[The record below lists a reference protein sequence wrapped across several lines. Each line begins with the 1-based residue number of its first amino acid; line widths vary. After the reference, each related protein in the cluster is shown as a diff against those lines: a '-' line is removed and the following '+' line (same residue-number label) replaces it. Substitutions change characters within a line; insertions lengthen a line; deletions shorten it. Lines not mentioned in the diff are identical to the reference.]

1 MKKAIENYFKIDQRG
16 SNIKTEIIA
25 GFTTFLS
32 MSYVLFVIPATLTE
46 TGMDLGALFTAT
58 ALSAIISTLI
68 MALYANYPIAL
79 APGMGMQ
86 AFFTYTVVLT
96 LGYSWQEALFA
107 IFLSGLLFIALSV
120 SGLRK
125 KIINTIPNAVKHS
138 VTIGIGLFIAFIG
151 MQNVGIIVPNEGTIV
166 GIGNFAS
173 PIVILTLIG
182 VVITLVLI
190 VRNNNAA
197 IFIGMA
203 VTAILGIFAQFI
215 GIDVGMQMPTSLF
228 SMPPSIAPSF
238 GKLFDNVDIV
248 GLLTNFNFWVL
259 TISILFVDFFDTAG
273 TVIAVG
279 QEAGTITEDGE
290 IKDND
295 KILLAD
301 SAATTIGAVLG
312 VSSVTSYVE
321 SMTGI
326 KVGGRTGFTALVVA
340 LLFALSLFLSP
351 LLVLVTPFVTAPAL
365 IGVGAMMA
373 MNNAKV
379 NYEDFADA
387 ATAFMT
393 IMFMVLT
400 YSISNG
406 LAMGFLTYTILKV
419 GEGKAKEV
427 HPIVYILS
435 AIFFVYFFT
444 L

>member
-1 MKKAIENYFKIDQRG
+1 MNKFLNNYFKIEERN
-16 SNIKTEIIA
+16 SNIKTEVLA
-25 GFTTFLS
+25 GITTFLS
-32 MSYVLFVIPATLTE
+32 MSYVLFVIPATLAE
-46 TGMDLGALFTAT
+46 TGMNIGALFTAT

-68 MALYANYPIAL
+68 MAIYANYPIAL

-107 IFLSGLLFIALSV
+107 IFLSGILFILLSV

-125 KIINTIPNAVKHS
+125 KIINTIPSAVKHA

-151 MQNVGIIVPNEGTIV
+151 MENVGIIVSNPGTIV
-166 GIGNFAS
+166 GIGDFSS

-182 VVITLVLI
+182 VIITLVLI

-197 IFIGMA
+197 IFIGMFI
-203 VTAILGIFAQFI
+203 TAILGIIAQVM
-215 GIDVGMQMPTSLF
+215 GVDVGMVMPKSIL
-228 SMPPSIAPSF
+228 SMPPSISPTF
-238 GKLFDNVDIV
+238 GKLFENTDILS
-248 GLLTNFNFWVL
+248 LLTNFNFWVL
-259 TISILFVDFFDTAG
+259 TLSILFVDFFDTAG
-273 TVIAVG
+273 TVVAVG
-279 QEAGTITEDGE
+279 EEAGTIDPDGN

-301 SAATTIGAVLG
+301 SVATTIGSVIG

-321 SMTGI
+321 SLTGI
-326 KVGGRTGFTALVVA
+326 KVGGRTGLTAIIVA
-340 LLFALSLFLSP
+340 LCFFLALFFSP

-365 IGVGAMMA
+365 IGVGTLMA
-373 MNNAKV
+373 MNNAKI
-379 NYEDFADA
+379 NYEDFTDA

-427 HPIVYILS
+427 HPIVYGLS
-435 AIFFVYFFT
+435 IIFLMYFFT

>member
-1 MKKAIENYFKIDQRG
+1 MKKTIENYFKIDQRG

-25 GFTTFLS
+25 GCTTFLS
-32 MSYVLFVIPATLTE
+32 MSYVLFIIPDTLSN
-46 TGMDLGALFTAT
+46 TGMNIGALFTAT

-107 IFLSGLLFIALSV
+107 IFLSGLLFIILSV

-151 MQNVGIIVPNEGTIV
+151 MEQVGIIVPTDGTIV

-182 VVITLVLI
+182 VVVTLILI
-190 VRNNNAA
+190 VRKNNAA
-197 IFIGMA
+197 IFIGMV
-203 VTAILGIFAQFI
+203 VTAILGIFVQLV
-215 GIDVGMQMPTSLF
+215 GIDVGMEMPTSLL

-279 QEAGTITEDGE
+279 QEAGTINEKGE
-290 IKDND
+290 IQDND

-301 SAATTIGAVLG
+301 SVATTIGAVLG

-326 KVGGRTGFTALVVA
+326 KVGGRTGFTALTVA
-340 LLFALSLFLSP
+340 VLFFLSLFLSP

-365 IGVGAMMA
+365 IGVGSLMA

-393 IMFMVLT
+393 IMFMLLT

-435 AIFFVYFFT
+435 GIFFIYFFT

>member
-32 MSYVLFVIPATLTE
+32 MSYVLFVIPATLSE

-107 IFLSGLLFIALSV
+107 IFLSGVLFIILSV

-182 VVITLVLI
+182 VVITLILI

-203 VTAILGIFAQFI
+203 VTAILGIFVQLI
-215 GIDVGMQMPTSLF
+215 GIDVGMQMPTSLL
-228 SMPPSIAPSF
+228 SMPPSIEPSF
-238 GKLFDNVDIV
+238 GKLFDNVDII

-279 QEAGTITEDGE
+279 QEAGTINEKGE
-290 IKDND
+290 IQDND

-301 SAATTIGAVLG
+301 SVATTIGAVLG

-326 KVGGRTGFTALVVA
+326 KVGGRTGFTALTVA
-340 LLFALSLFLSP
+340 VLFFLSLFLSP

-365 IGVGAMMA
+365 IGVGALMA

-379 NYEDFADA
+379 NYEDFADS

-393 IMFMVLT
+393 IMFMLLT

-435 AIFFVYFFT
+435 GIFFIYFFT

>member
-32 MSYVLFVIPATLTE
+32 MSYVLFVIPTTLTE

-151 MQNVGIIVPNEGTIV
+151 MKNVGIIVPNEGTIV

-203 VTAILGIFAQFI
+203 MTAILGIFTQLI

-238 GKLFDNVDIV
+238 GKLFENVDIV

-259 TISILFVDFFDTAG
+259 NISFLFVDFFDTAG
-273 TVIAVG
+273 KVIAVG
-279 QEAGTITEDGE
+279 QEAVKITEDGE

>member
-32 MSYVLFVIPATLTE
+32 MSYVLFVIPATLSE

-68 MALYANYPIAL
+68 MGLYANYPIAL

-151 MQNVGIIVPNEGTIV
+151 MENVGIIVPNEGTIV
-166 GIGNFAS
+166 GIGNFSS

-190 VRNNNAA
+190 VRKNNAA
-197 IFIGMA
+197 IFIGMGI
-203 VTAILGIFAQFI
+203 TAILGIFTQLI
-215 GIDVGMQMPTSLF
+215 GVDVGMQMPTSLL
-228 SMPPSIAPSF
+228 SMPPSISPSF
-238 GKLFDNVDIV
+238 GKLFDNVDIL

-279 QEAGTITEDGE
+279 QEAGTIDKSGE

-301 SAATTIGAVLG
+301 SVATTVGAVLG

-340 LLFALSLFLSP
+340 VLFALSLFLSP

-365 IGVGAMMA
+365 IGVGALMA

-393 IMFMVLT
+393 IMFMLLT

-427 HPIVYILS
+427 HPIVYVLS

>member
-32 MSYVLFVIPATLTE
+32 MSYVLFIIPDTLSN
-46 TGMDLGALFTAT
+46 TGMNIEALFTAT

-86 AFFTYTVVLT
+86 AFFTYTVVLK

-107 IFLSGLLFIALSV
+107 IFLSGLLFIILSV

-125 KIINTIPNAVKHS
+125 KIINIIPNAVKHS

-151 MQNVGIIVPNEGTIV
+151 MKNVGIIVPNEGTIV

-182 VVITLVLI
+182 VVVTLILI

-203 VTAILGIFAQFI
+203 VTAILGIFTQFI

-228 SMPPSIAPSF
+228 SMPPSIEPSF

-279 QEAGTITEDGE
+279 QEAGTVSEDGE